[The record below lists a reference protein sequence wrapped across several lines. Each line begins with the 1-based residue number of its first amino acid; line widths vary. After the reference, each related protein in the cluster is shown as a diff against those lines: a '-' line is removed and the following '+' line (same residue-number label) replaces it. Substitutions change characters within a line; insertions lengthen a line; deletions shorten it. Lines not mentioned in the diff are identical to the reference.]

1 MGIFGLKP
9 LIAKYAPTAVRCSG
23 FTLKDLSGTS
33 VAIDTS
39 IYMYKYLFSEVFGP
53 GVSDLERIT
62 ISICEDALFFMT
74 KGITPV
80 YVFDGK
86 PPDNKAYTLSKRVN
100 TREKYYQEI
109 SQLSDENQI
118 SSDADTVHKNNL
130 RILALQK
137 RSKRI
142 TPEIRDTLK
151 KALDT
156 MCIPNI
162 KANGEAEVL
171 CAYLNRCGA
180 VSACISNDTDL
191 IVLGA
196 PLLVLPFSRSKPMV
210 TSYKY
215 TDVLAGMGVTSEQ
228 FRDICILCGCDY
240 LPDSS
245 CKIKNFGP
253 VRAYSSILKHNDIE
267 GVLANLEPEYIPKE
281 YRTYVAEAR
290 ANFSDRVIKGEY
302 TSAELSAARA
312 CVKSKGHVNVTD
324 VRNILKTVTGNTR
337 KITKIIETIE
347 YLHPR
352 TRPVPVPISIP
363 AIPVSIARGIL
374 PEKQRPTEKPKPK
387 RKVSIVQETEKIVR
401 IHDQKTLDKV
411 EKKLSK
417 KQANKTASKKLSK
430 KGNAKK
436 GSKK

>member
-9 LIAKYAPTAVRCSG
+9 LIAKYAPMSVRCSG

-33 VAIDTS
+33 VAIDAS

-53 GVSDLERIT
+53 GVSDLERVT

-80 YVFDGK
+80 YIFDGK
-86 PPDNKAYTLSKRVN
+86 PPENKSYTLSKRVN

-109 SQLSDENQI
+109 SQLSDENQL
-118 SSDADTVHKNNL
+118 SSDADTLHKNNQ

-151 KALDT
+151 KVLDI

-180 VSACISNDTDL
+180 VSACVSNDTDL

-215 TDVLAGMGVTSEQ
+215 SDVLSGMGVTAEQ

-253 VRAYSSILKHNDIE
+253 VRAYSSILKHKDIE
-267 GVLANLEPEYIPKE
+267 GVIRNLEADSSFTLPAE
-281 YRTYVAEAR
+281 YRMYVTEAR
-290 ANFSDRVIKGEY
+290 ENFSDRVIKKEY
-302 TSAELSAARA
+302 TNTELNVARGM
-312 CVKSKGHVNVTD
+312 CKDHKSNVNMNDLRVTLKGISGNARKVAK
-324 VRNILKTVTGNTR
+324 ILD
-337 KITKIIETIE
+337 TIE
-347 YLHPR
+347 YLQPR
-352 TRPVPVPISIP
+352 TAPVPIQP
-363 AIPVSIARGIL
+363 PKRRQVPTKQPVVTPDIVVPNKAVV
-374 PEKQRPTEKPKPK
+374 KPK
-387 RKVSIVQETEKIVR
+387 KVLIVTEKIVR
-401 IHDQKTLDKV
+401 IHDQKTMDRA
-411 EKKLSK
+411 EKKMSK
-417 KQANKTASKKLSK
+417 KQSKKLSK
-430 KGNAKK
+430 KHIK
-436 GSKK
+436 SKK